1 MSTVTPQR
9 SALYVPASNQRA
21 IEKSASINA
30 DWIIFDLEDSVAVES
45 KAEARLALK
54 DAFQDRDFGS
64 SRAAIRCNATG
75 SDAFLSDMQTIAVC
89 QPDAVLLPKVGSGND
104 VKVFSEQAG
113 AVELGAE
120 TNTWFMIETV
130 SGIAQLGEILT
141 SAAELPWSLSTLVVG
156 HNDIAAET
164 GVSLDHDRR
173 YMIPWLM
180 QIVLQARQS
189 GLQVLDSV
197 WNNFRDVEGFEKE
210 ALQGRQMGF
219 DGKTLIHPSQVEP
232 ATRLFSPS
240 ADEVAR
246 ARLIVDTFAMPQN
259 LQSNVLDING
269 EMIERLHLEQALQ
282 LLQKADL
289 A

>member
-9 SALYVPASNQRA
+9 SALYVPAGNQRA
-21 IEKSASINA
+21 IEKTASINA
-30 DWIIFDLEDSVAVES
+30 DWIIFDLEDSVAVER

-54 DAFQDRDFGS
+54 DAFQNRDFGS
-64 SRAAIRCNATG
+64 SRVAIRCNATG

-104 VKVFSEQAG
+104 VKLFSEQAG
-113 AVELGAE
+113 AVELGTE

-197 WNNFRDVEGFEKE
+197 WNNFRDLEGFEKE